1 MNRARSRRAL
11 PAVAASLIAA
21 ALAAVLMVPSAGA
34 APASVSASFTFT
46 PKAPL
51 SLWPVIFTSTSSAT
65 GNGNA
70 IVSQSWDLDG
80 NGTFEGPQAPT
91 ASRSFPGPGAF
102 QVRLLVVDTKGNSSV
117 AVANVPVGNRRPIAS
132 IARFP
137 EEPHT
142 GEPVTFFSTSIDQDG
157 AIGSQ
162 AWDLDSDGA
171 FDDGRNT
178 IATRAFTTAGVYT
191 VRLQV
196 ADNSGSSHETTH
208 TFAVT
213 DPPPA
218 LTASQAGSA
227 RLMSPF
233 PIVRLAGDLRRRG
246 IRVRLLTVQAPVRAK
261 VKIRCSGRGC
271 PFRSRSR
278 TVGASK
284 RDASPLRFRQFR
296 TRVLRPGASV
306 QVFVSGADAI
316 GKYTRFSV
324 RRGKPPSRRDRCLAP
339 GRTTPLT
346 CPQGG

>member
-1 MNRARSRRAL
+1 L
-11 PAVAASLIAA
+11 PAAAASLIAA

-34 APASVSASFTFT
+34 APAAVSASFTVT

-51 SLWPVIFTSTSSAT
+51 SLWPVTFTSTSSAT

-70 IVSQSWDLDG
+70 IASQTWDLDG

-91 ASRSFPGPGAF
+91 ASRSFPVPGAF
-102 QVRLLVVDTKGNSSV
+102 QVGLRVVDTKGHSSV
-117 AVANVPVGNRRPIAS
+117 AVATVQVGNRRPIAS

-137 EEPHT
+137 DEPHT

-162 AWDLDSDGA
+162 AWDLDSDGK
-171 FDDGRNT
+171 FDDGKNT
-178 IATRAFTTAGVYT
+178 LASRAFTTAGVYT
-191 VRLQV
+191 VRMQV
-196 ADNSGSSHETTH
+196 ADNSGASHEATH

-218 LTASQAGSA
+218 LTASQAGPA

-233 PIVRLAGDLRRRG
+233 PIVRLAGDVRRRG

-261 VKIRCSGRGC
+261 VKITCRGSGC

-296 TRVLRPGASV
+296 TRLLRPGASV
-306 QVFVSGADAI
+306 QVFVTSRNAI

-339 GRTTPLT
+339 GRTAPMT
-346 CPQGG
+346 CPGGG